1 MDKKDIEKNKYKHL
15 FGIILFSLGISLVM
29 TLLRYILG
37 YRKIII
43 VDLIVILIVI
53 LIAVIECVR
62 KVKKDKT
69 KYAIILMNLYYV
81 ILLFL
86 PSFENL
92 GSLKNLIAAFTY
104 VIPLSVFGML
114 YYFWNKFY
122 SRIDL

>member
-53 LIAVIECVR
+53 LIAVIEYVR

-92 GSLKNLIAAFTY
+92 GSLKNLI
-104 VIPLSVFGML
+104 
-114 YYFWNKFY
+114 
-122 SRIDL
+122 